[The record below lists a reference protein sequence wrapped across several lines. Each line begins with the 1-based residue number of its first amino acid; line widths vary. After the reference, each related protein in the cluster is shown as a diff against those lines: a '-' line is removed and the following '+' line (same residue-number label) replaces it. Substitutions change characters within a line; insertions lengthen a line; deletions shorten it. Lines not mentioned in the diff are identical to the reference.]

1 MDDKISVE
9 RVRREFNEFLASQAA
24 KRSNSL
30 FNREKFDLIKATLL
44 EDHSGHRA
52 EDGSEDGGDS
62 KDDYEIKPR
71 FRQYVKEKQFE
82 LKDFPQIGLNNAVIV
97 PTKSKSMVPA
107 NSLFEG
113 YRRVVTTDDIFDII
127 QSVHEKGTAHSGVR
141 KTYSV
146 ISSNYEGITRTC
158 VEEYCRLCLTCSC
171 KKPQLT
177 KAPLKPIISKRF
189 HVRGQ
194 IDLIDMSSI
203 PDSNNRWIGHYKD
216 HFSKFSILWA
226 QSRKCAAETVLCLQ
240 RYVFAYLGVPKILQS
255 DHGRE
260 FNNELFEMIV
270 HEWSQ
275 ETILIRGRPRHPQS
289 NGCVEKANGVVKHM
303 LTSLMADMKTTEW
316 IQFLPRLQSI
326 ISNHMRPLKHHHTKW
341 CSV

>member
-44 EDHSGHRA
+44 EDHSGHGA

-146 ISSNYEGITRTC
+146 I
-158 VEEYCRLCLTCSC
+158 
-171 KKPQLT
+171 
-177 KAPLKPIISKRF
+177 
-189 HVRGQ
+189 
-194 IDLIDMSSI
+194 DLIDMSSI

-216 HFSKFSILWA
+216 HFNKFSILWA

-260 FNNELFEMIV
+260 FNNELFETIV
-270 HEWSQ
+270 HEWRQ
-275 ETILIRGRPRHPQS
+275 ETILIRGRPSTPNQMVTINKQPHATIKTSPYQVVFGLDPSSEPVKGMCLAEEETIIMDPPTETDDLTELGNTDSYSDPVTKATQPEVAKART
-289 NGCVEKANGVVKHM
+289 CVG
-303 LTSLMADMKTTEW
+303 DTEFR
-316 IQFLPRLQSI
+316 QQTPI
-326 ISNHMRPLKHHHTKW
+326 IPAGIRGMI
-341 CSV
+341 